1 MRIAVL
7 VIGLCLVMLVGMQ
20 SCTVMFGGG
29 LTEDQNL
36 AGAGALGLLVAL
48 LFILGS
54 AFAIGAPK
62 ASVGIFRGC
71 RPFCLWRCGD
81 ERFQGYERL
90 GLDFSRPGRAFLFWH
105 QGEGKKGNGQI
116 TSSKAE

>member
-7 VIGLCLVMLVGMQ
+7 TIGLCLVMLVGIQ

-36 AGAGALGLLVAL
+36 AGAGALGLLVTL
-48 LFILGS
+48 MFILGS

-62 ASVGIFRGC
+62 VSVGIFIVAA
-71 RPFCLWRCGD
+71 LI
-81 ERFQGYERL
+81 
-90 GLDFSRPGRAFLFWH
+90 AFGAAGMSHFTDMNVWGWVSAVLAVLSYF
-105 QGEGKKGNGQI
+105 GIKEKAKKDLV
-116 TSSKAE
+116 K

>member
-36 AGAGALGLLVAL
+36 AGAGALGQLVAL

-62 ASVGIFRGC
+62 ASVGIFAVAALFAFGAA
-71 RPFCLWRCGD
+71 GMS
-81 ERFQGYERL
+81 
-90 GLDFSRPGRAFLFWH
+90 DFRDMNVWGWISVVLAVLSYFGIREKA
-105 QGEGKKGNGQI
+105 KKELA
-116 TSSKAE
+116 K